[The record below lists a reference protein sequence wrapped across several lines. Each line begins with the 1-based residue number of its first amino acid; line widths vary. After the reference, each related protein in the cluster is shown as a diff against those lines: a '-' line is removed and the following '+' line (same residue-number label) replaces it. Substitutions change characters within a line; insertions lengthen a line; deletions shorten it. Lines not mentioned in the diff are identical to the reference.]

1 MGFAEVDL
9 VCSLDASHALDAE
22 RGQLQATRAS
32 SGYIPHIATLA
43 CMGDESARQ
52 ELMRSVASSSESD
65 AQVVQTYL
73 RYYPVTDRGQLRAMA
88 REVSQAS
95 GPAQVRGIDAIGRLN
110 ISDREVL
117 RELSTMFAQSHS
129 LEVQRALAELF
140 IRSDPAA
147 LPRPDLLGIVREHR
161 IKPPH
166 GGHDLVDTLLERLQP
181 G

>member
-1 MGFAEVDL
+1 
-9 VCSLDASHALDAE
+9 
-22 RGQLQATRAS
+22 
-32 SGYIPHIATLA
+32 
-43 CMGDESARQ
+43 MGDESARQ

-147 LPRPDLLGIVREHR
+147 RRARPRRHAARAPAA
-161 IKPPH
+161 
-166 GGHDLVDTLLERLQP
+166 RLTGRRAGAIRGAAP
-181 G
+181 IIGPR